1 MSDQFFS
8 SELFNRSIHS
18 NLQRFRIEVN
28 RTGSGTSHPVVKE
41 QASCP
46 AGRLPSNREFS
57 TGFQNVK
64 GNRPACPAP
73 IAAARLPLR
82 GLLNRAR
89 SQIGALSFDATPPVR
104 IPAATA

>member
-64 GNRPACPAP
+64 GNRPAP
-73 IAAARLPLR
+73 IAAARLLPQGPAEPRPLADR
-82 GLLNRAR
+82 R
-89 SQIGALSFDATPPVR
+89 FEF
-104 IPAATA
+104 